1 MNLLCSAKTNEI
13 CKSFQANLNH
23 LTWCWLSLL
32 ENNPASLSQTAA
44 VLEGKRC
51 NDLNPFDAMQVKNFA
66 SGAEFL
72 LNLVKEQKFDLS
84 VPLACN
90 LHSRVGK
97 NEALQWGCLRTA
109 PVTLRNIKFCPPTA
123 NLLQIISNGFRYLED
138 CISNPVEKAI
148 ATFLFV
154 ARNQP
159 FYDANKRTASLL
171 MNGLLMKS
179 GFFAF
184 SIHPRNTRIFHETL
198 GRFYETGDANP
209 MFDLFLRFSQPCKL

>member
-84 VPLACN
+84 VSLACN

-171 MNGLLMKS
+171 MNGLLILQFQYIRAILEFFMKRWEGSTKPAMPIQCLIYSS
-179 GFFAF
+179 G
-184 SIHPRNTRIFHETL
+184 SPNL
-198 GRFYETGDANP
+198 AN
-209 MFDLFLRFSQPCKL
+209 FRT

>member
-1 MNLLCSAKTNEI
+1 MNLLCSTKTIEL
-13 CKSFQANLNH
+13 CKSFRANKNL
-23 LTWCWLSLL
+23 LTWSWLSLL

-44 VLEGKRC
+44 VLEGKASD
-51 NDLNPFDAMQVKNFA
+51 DLNPFDAMQVKNYA
-66 SGAEFL
+66 SGAAFL

-84 VPLACN
+84 VPIACN
-90 LHSRVGK
+90 LHSKVGN
-97 NEALQWGCLRTA
+97 NEALEWGRLRNA

-123 NLLQIISNGFRYLED
+123 NLLQIINNGFRYLEE
-138 CISNPVEKAI
+138 CISNPAEKAI

-171 MNGLLMKS
+171 MNGLLMKN
-179 GFFAF
+179 GFFPI
-184 SIHPRNTRIFHETL
+184 SIHPRNARIFHETL

-209 MFDLFLRFSQPCKL
+209 MFHLFHQLSHTCRL

>member
-84 VPLACN
+84 VSLACN

-97 NEALQWGCLRTA
+97 TKLFNGAASG
-109 PVTLRNIKFCPPTA
+109 
-123 NLLQIISNGFRYLED
+123 LLPSLSEISNFVPPLL
-138 CISNPVEKAI
+138 ISSKSSAMVSATWKI
-148 ATFLFV
+148 AFPI
-154 ARNQP
+154 R
-159 FYDANKRTASLL
+159 
-171 MNGLLMKS
+171 
-179 GFFAF
+179 
-184 SIHPRNTRIFHETL
+184 
-198 GRFYETGDANP
+198 
-209 MFDLFLRFSQPCKL
+209 

>member
-13 CKSFQANLNH
+13 CKSFRANLNH
-23 LTWCWLSLL
+23 LTWSWLSLL
-32 ENNPASLSQTAA
+32 ENNPASLNQTVA
-44 VLEGKRC
+44 VLESKAS
-51 NDLNPFDAMQVKNFA
+51 NDLNLFDAMQVKNFA

-72 LNLVKEQKFDLS
+72 LNLVKEQKFELS

-97 NEALQWGCLRTA
+97 NEALESGCLRTA

-123 NLLQIISNGFRYLED
+123 NLPQIISNGFRYLEE
-138 CISNPVEKAI
+138 CISNPAEKAI

-179 GFFAF
+179 GFFPI
-184 SIHPRNTRIFHETL
+184 SIHPRNTRIFHAAL

-209 MFDLFLRFSQPCKL
+209 MFDLFLRLSHNCKL